1 MFFLGRLGTI
11 WTYLDCTWGIFFAT
25 TDLSCQSRGI
35 PWLATLA
42 VGTGRG
48 GFFVAPAP
56 CRPSS
61 LIPTPIAVRLA
72 IARRERESNG
82 HLTRRRR
89 RRNQPQANDDTTR
102 SLIPTSAAVRLA
114 IAHNERGLIGH
125 RTRRHPRRHSHQP
138 LPRTMSYPCSG
149 SHTILPIYRRLYNGQ
164 RMPSVLELA
173 RAQTSPN
180 EVQNVP
186 DFPTENMSLAKGNIL
201 VRTPSKTEVGS
212 VLSLSSS
219 CHGRNRG
226 CFLFYALRDLFAYY
240 NNLVGVY
247 VLRVGL
253 SLESMFLSVL
263 KSPC

>member
-125 RTRRHPRRHSHQP
+125 RTPDTPPPPPPQSPATAANHELP
-138 LPRTMSYPCSG
+138 L
-149 SHTILPIYRRLYNGQ
+149 
-164 RMPSVLELA
+164 
-173 RAQTSPN
+173 
-180 EVQNVP
+180 
-186 DFPTENMSLAKGNIL
+186 
-201 VRTPSKTEVGS
+201 
-212 VLSLSSS
+212 
-219 CHGRNRG
+219 
-226 CFLFYALRDLFAYY
+226 
-240 NNLVGVY
+240 
-247 VLRVGL
+247 
-253 SLESMFLSVL
+253 
-263 KSPC
+263 